1 MPVVPETLI
10 ADRYKLLECLGAGG
24 MGEVW
29 KAQDTNFTR
38 MVVVAVKLLKEDETF
53 KDDQRNRDNLA
64 RYLQREASAGH
75 LTFELIVNAMDES
88 FNAGVKRDL
97 LRKAAEQR
105 FKGRDISSTRGD
117 LVLRRTGQ
125 R

>member
-1 MPVVPETLI
+1 
-10 ADRYKLLECLGAGG
+10 

-53 KDDQRNRDNLA
+53 KDDQRNRSNLA
-64 RYLQREASAGH
+64 RYLQREAAAGH
-75 LTFELIVNAMDES
+75 LNFELIVNAMDES

-97 LRKAAEQR
+97 LRKAAEAR
-105 FKGRDISSTRGD
+105 FKDKEITATEAIAFFDELVNDSTFNENARH
-117 LVLRRTGQ
+117 R
-125 R
+125 